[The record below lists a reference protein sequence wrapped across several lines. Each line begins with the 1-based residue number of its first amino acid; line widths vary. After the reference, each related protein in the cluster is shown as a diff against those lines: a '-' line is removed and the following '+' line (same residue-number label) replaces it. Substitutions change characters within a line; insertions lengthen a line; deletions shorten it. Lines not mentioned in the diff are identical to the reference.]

1 MDADSAL
8 VAISNDGRR
17 LLEAAVALDEVVPT
31 CPDWS
36 VHDLLGHIGWVHH
49 YVAAHVAQRATE
61 RVPPEDIEAAPRGEA
76 VREYAES
83 GLAAVLEALGSVDPA
98 LPMWTWSDR
107 QEAGFFIRRM
117 VHETAVHRYDAE
129 SAIGQTSGVDDDQGA
144 DGVDELYRDVMAFAL
159 RRSPRPLPTGSLH
172 LHRTDGGEGEWMLRS
187 DGDVI
192 AMSHGHEKGDAAVR
206 GAGGDLFLAMW
217 GRIPLDR
224 LEVFGD
230 DAVARAWV
238 ELSP

>member
-61 RVPPEDIEAAPRGEA
+61 RVPPEDVEAAPRGEA

-144 DGVDELYRDVMAFAL
+144 DGVDGAVPRRHGVRIATFAPA
-159 RRSPRPLPTGSLH
+159 S
-172 LHRTDGGEGEWMLRS
+172 S
-187 DGDVI
+187 DGI
-192 AMSHGHEKGDAAVR
+192 AAPASHRRRRGRMDA
-206 GAGGDLFLAMW
+206 
-217 GRIPLDR
+217 PLR
-224 LEVFGD
+224 
-230 DAVARAWV
+230 W
-238 ELSP
+238 